1 MRWGIIMNE
10 VEATSFVATEKLS
23 DPSESEACNLVS
35 YNSVAA
41 IREPFLAV
49 QSYSRTRHAGDPPN
63 TQISLRI
70 PASWIVRLREQAIR
84 AAGQEDRT
92 ISAQEIVRRILAD
105 ALAKPF

>member
-1 MRWGIIMNE
+1 MNE
-10 VEATSFVATEKLS
+10 ADATSSVVTIELP
-23 DPSESEACNLVS
+23 DPSVSEACDLVS
-35 YNSVAA
+35 YGVLSAT
-41 IREPFLAV
+41 RENFIAV
-49 QSYSRTRHAGDPPN
+49 QSYSRTRQAGGPPN